1 MVKKRVLSG
10 MQPSGLLHLGN
21 LMGALEN
28 WRKLQDEYE
37 CYYFVADWHALTSNY
52 ADTSKLR
59 TYVREM
65 VIDWLAAGLD
75 PEKCVIFQQSLVPD
89 HAVLHVLLSMSTPLP
104 WLERVP
110 TYKEKIEQLA
120 EKDMHTYGFLGYPVL
135 QAADILIYKA
145 NLFPVGVDQLP
156 HLELTREMCRRFN
169 GLYGRYFPEPQ
180 PLMTENPKLP
190 GTDGRKMS
198 KSYNNYLESLGHA
211 GRDHEEGDADGN
223 RSCAYP
229 RQDPGN
235 PDVCP
240 LFTLDRIF
248 APREWCDHVNIEC
261 RRAGIGCVDD
271 KKELLEAPARL
282 SQADP
287 GAAKR
292 TGSASRT
299 SDRDPPGRV
308 AQGQRNGRR
317 NDGAREGSD
326 EAVGAKSCGFE
337 HEEQNRIGDEVTTRS
352 FSRPQWTFSGF
363 STFTIPVF

>member
-1 MVKKRVLSG
+1 

-21 LMGALEN
+21 LMGALDN

-37 CYYFVADWHALTSNY
+37 CFYFIADWHALTTNY

-59 TYVREM
+59 MFVREM

-110 TYKEKIEQLA
+110 TYKEKIEQIA
-120 EKDMHTYGFLGYPVL
+120 DKEMNTYGFLGYPVL

-145 NLFPVGVDQLP
+145 NFVPVGIDQLP
-156 HLELTREMCRRFN
+156 HLELTREICRRFN
-169 GLYGRYFPEPQ
+169 GFYGEVFPEPQ
-180 PLMTENPKLP
+180 PLMTEYPKLP

-198 KSYNNYLESLGHA
+198 KSYNNTLNLS
-211 GRDHEEGDADGN
+211 DTPEEITKKIMAMVTDPA
-223 RSCAYP
+223 RVR

-240 LFTLDRIF
+240 LFSLDRIF
-248 APREWCDHVNIEC
+248 APKEWCDHVNVEC

-271 KKELLEAPARL
+271 KRELLKHLLAFLKPIQERRREFSARPEKVTEIM
-282 SQADP
+282 Q
-287 GAAKR
+287 
-292 TGSASRT
+292 
-299 SDRDPPGRV
+299 
-308 AQGQRNGRR
+308 
-317 NDGAREGSD
+317 EGSRKARAIAAETMVLVK
-326 EAVGAKSCGFE
+326 EAMKL
-337 HEEQNRIGDEVTTRS
+337 
-352 FSRPQWTFSGF
+352 
-363 STFTIPVF
+363 